1 MGMMIFPTLLLFEYY
16 RTKRDGDDQSD
27 QGKESQRTLIDGG
40 ASCAGRPV
48 RLEIVRQLD
57 EAGKKAYGI
66 FGIDMPKSSLSHH
79 FRILRKSGVIVS
91 ETQGT
96 IIMNRLRR
104 KDLEARFPGVLK
116 SILAATRQE
125 DRVIQRRG

>member
-1 MGMMIFPTLLLFEYY
+1 M
-16 RTKRDGDDQSD
+16 RTINRIKAKNRSELSLMEVLEALAD
-27 QGKESQRTLIDGG
+27 
-40 ASCAGRPV
+40 PV

-57 EAGKKAYGI
+57 ETGEKACGM
-66 FGIDMPKSSLSHH
+66 FRIDMPKSSLSHH
-79 FRILRKSGVIVS
+79 FRILRESGVIDS

-116 SILAATRQE
+116 SILAVTRQN
-125 DRVIQRRG
+125 DRAAAGGRK